1 MTETVTALLYLLKD
15 ICACAALIMIFR
27 FIFLFEPRQGK
38 VAPVLFALAFIV
50 TAFAGNLIL
59 PDLKANFD
67 EITDFASNVLYILL
81 LLFIFKG
88 ARIFRTIVTVFL
100 CVCTVDMF
108 YSLFSPVLPAGLMG
122 EYAVNIVFFVIICLL
137 IYFLAAKPAVNF
149 LPKVIDE
156 IPKWVYFVIL
166 LFELTCYYK
175 EFGISADWYTV
186 LYTLSSAAVIICF
199 LYFLFKVFFMAYK
212 QNQIIQQLA
221 EQKTYGEKAAKDDE
235 ELKRFRHDFKNHM
248 IVVSAMLEAGKSENA
263 LKYLAAV
270 STGSGVTKSTVK
282 TGNFVADAILNSKA
296 ANAEKAGAKLLFC
309 GFIPSKGIKDED
321 LSTVISNLTDNA
333 IEACEKISGE
343 KVIEIDANIMNGFF
357 VFGISNPVDEK
368 TVSRSLK
375 TTKSDTKKHGYGLSN
390 VKRTAEKYN
399 GVLVTDVNE
408 GRFSADVRL
417 KLNDENIRKDENQ

>member
-1 MTETVTALLYLLKD
+1 MVETVTALLYLLKD
-15 ICACAALIMIFR
+15 ICACAALIMVFR
-27 FIFLFEPRQGK
+27 FIFLLEPKQGK
-38 VAPVLFALAFIV
+38 VTPVLLVFAFII
-50 TAFAGNLIL
+50 TAFIGNLFL
-59 PDLKANFD
+59 PSLTENFD
-67 EITDFASNVLYILL
+67 EINDFISNVLYIIL

-88 ARIFRTIVTVFL
+88 ARIFRTVVTVFL

-108 YSLFSPVLPAGLMG
+108 YSLFSPVLPAGLIG
-122 EYAVNIVFFVIICLL
+122 EYAVNIVFFALICLL
-137 IYFLAAKPAVNF
+137 VYFLAAKPAVNF

-199 LYFLFKVFFMAYK
+199 LYFLFKIFFMAYK

-270 STGSGVTKSTVK
+270 SAGSGATKSTVK
-282 TGNFVADAILNSKA
+282 TGNFVADAILNSKSVS
-296 ANAEKAGAKLLFC
+296 AEKAGAKLLFC
-309 GFIPSKGIKDED
+309 GFIPPKGIKDED

-368 TVSRSLK
+368 NISHSLK

-399 GVLVTDVNE
+399 GVLVTDVTE
-408 GRFSADVRL
+408 GRFSVDVRL
-417 KLNDENIRKDENQ
+417 KLNQEG